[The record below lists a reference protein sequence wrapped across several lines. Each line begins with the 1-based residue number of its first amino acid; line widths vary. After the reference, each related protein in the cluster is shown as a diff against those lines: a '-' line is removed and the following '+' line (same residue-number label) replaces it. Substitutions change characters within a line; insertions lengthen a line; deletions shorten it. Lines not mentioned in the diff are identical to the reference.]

1 MQTEKNIENH
11 SRHPLP
17 AGTIIVIGRQF
28 GSGGRRIGRLVAEK
42 TGFRYYDKELLA
54 KAAESLGFSQKLFDK
69 HDERKPSTLH
79 TLLQGIYGI
88 ADNFHDTSICGE
100 SLYQAQS
107 RMRDRGANRRLYH
120 AAPSGVGERISTCP
134 YRVACRR
141 HSEKRRRRR
150 QGIGYGAGKA

>member
-54 KAAESLGFSQKLFDK
+54 KAAESLD
-69 HDERKPSTLH
+69 RKS
-79 TLLQGIYGI
+79 
-88 ADNFHDTSICGE
+88 
-100 SLYQAQS
+100 
-107 RMRDRGANRRLYH
+107 
-120 AAPSGVGERISTCP
+120 V
-134 YRVACRR
+134 V
-141 HSEKRRRRR
+141 
-150 QGIGYGAGKA
+150 